1 MPALS
6 RGRQL
11 ASPSRSRRPRRRIN
25 LWFERV
31 MAILALLNLLLVIG
45 DLTYIR
51 FRDQYLRF
59 LPEVTQ
65 WYGETYKGIE
75 PHRET
80 TAYLELVSDLQ
91 AQVSQTGLQSA
102 EAQEMLADLRQQSLS
117 IVNTD
122 PFQAANKSG
131 TLERIKEEIRERV
144 DTASAQEAF
153 ETFWTVDYLSQAGWP
168 QEIAFFNEEV
178 RPKFET
184 NYFRRIGV
192 DGAPIDWFWKIDGW
206 FILIFGLEFV
216 ARTLYLSRRYKNLTW
231 WDAVLWRWYDLLLII
246 PFSALHLSWFALLR
260 VIPVSIRLNQSRTL
274 NLEPFWGR
282 VNRFFVSQ
290 IAVEVTEVVFL
301 RIIDQVQN
309 LIREGDIADALLS
322 RKQQRYIGVND
333 INEIQAISQ
342 ELSGVMIYR
351 VLPKIKPEVDALLYH
366 NIRSTLNS
374 APGYETVS
382 HVPGMES
389 LADQLPK
396 QLAGQLSTSLF
407 EALKSAFE
415 DERGAELMAQL
426 INRLTS
432 TLQSEIQEEES
443 LAEIEDLSVALLEEI
458 KINYVKRIAA
468 EDIDRLNEQRYQ
480 IYDVTQEAN
489 GV

>member
-1 MPALS
+1 MSALS

-11 ASPSRSRRPRRRIN
+11 ARPGRSRRPRRRIN
-25 LWFERV
+25 LWFERI
-31 MAILALLNLLLVIG
+31 MALLALVNLLLVIG

-59 LPEVTQ
+59 LPEVTE
-65 WYGETYKGIE
+65 WYGATYKGIE

-80 TAYLELVSDLQ
+80 TAYLKMVNDLQ
-91 AQVSQTGLQSA
+91 AQVSQTGLPSA
-102 EAQEMLADLRQQSLS
+102 EAQAILADLREQSLS

-131 TLERIKEEIRERV
+131 TLERIKEEMRERV

-178 RPKFET
+178 RPKVET

-206 FILIFGLEFV
+206 FILIFGLEFI

-246 PFSALHLSWFALLR
+246 PFSAIHLSWFALSRL
-260 VIPVSIRLNQSRTL
+260 IPVSIRLNESRTV
-274 NLEPFWGR
+274 NLEPFWSR

-290 IAVEVTEVVFL
+290 IAVEITEVVFL

-309 LIREGDIADALLS
+309 LIREGSVADALLS
-322 RKQQRYIGVND
+322 RTQRRYIGVND

-342 ELSGVMIYR
+342 ELSAVMIYR
-351 VLPKIKPEVDALLYH
+351 VLPKIKPDVDALFYH
-366 NIRSTLNS
+366 NIRSTLHS
-374 APGYETVS
+374 APGYDALKQ
-382 HVPGMES
+382 VPGVDNLS
-389 LADQLPK
+389 DQLPR
-396 QLAGQLSTSLF
+396 QLAEQLSASIFT
-407 EALKSAFE
+407 ALQEGFE
-415 DERGAELMAQL
+415 DEKGAELMAQL
-426 INRLTS
+426 ISRLTS
-432 TLQSEIQEEES
+432 TLQTEIQEEES

-468 EDIDRLNEQRYQ
+468 EDIDRLNEKRYQ

-489 GV
+489 NA